1 MKKISEIIK
10 SETVTENRNE
20 YIGGSDMPIILNL
33 SKYKTRF
40 ELLLEKLG
48 EIENDFEGNQYTEFG
63 NEMEPKIR
71 EFINEL
77 PNNKDSFKE
86 ECLVVE
92 SEKVRC
98 NADGVNKPQIL
109 EIKTSTKPNLE
120 NKAYLAQLLFYMIYF
135 NKNYGL
141 LAVYENSEFNTTFN
155 SKRLAMKSYSVEEI
169 EKLLGYTV
177 DDIKKEVAKFWADFG
192 KLKSYQDLG
201 IELTQDLII
210 DNQIELLSNRVVE
223 LEKTLKEFKKIEKE
237 QKELKEQ
244 LYQAMKE
251 NNVKKWEMP
260 NGTKITRVDEQNGTT
275 IKIDMDRLK
284 SDIDLSIYEYE
295 EPTHKKGYLLIK

>member
-10 SETVTENRNE
+10 SETVTENRDK
-20 YIGGSDMPIILNL
+20 YLGGSDIPTILNL
-33 SKYKTRF
+33 SQYKSRW

-48 EIENDFEGNQYTEFG
+48 EVENDFQGNQYTEYG
-63 NEMEPKIR
+63 NEMEAKIR
-71 EFINEL
+71 NFINEL
-77 PNNKDSFKE
+77 PNNKDNFKE
-86 ECLVVE
+86 DCLVVE
-92 SEKVRC
+92 NEHVRC
-98 NADGVNKPQIL
+98 NVDGVNKSQIL

-141 LAVYENSEFNTTFN
+141 LAVYENSDFNTTFN
-155 SKRLAMKSYSVEEI
+155 SKRLFIKSYSLEEI
-169 EKLLGYTV
+169 EQLLGFTV
-177 DDIKKEVAKFWADFG
+177 DDIKKEVAKFWADFE

-201 IELTQDLII
+201 VELTQDLII
-210 DNQIELLSNRVVE
+210 DNEIELLSNRVVE
-223 LEKTLKEFKKIEKE
+223 LEKSLKEFKKIEKE

-260 NGTKITRVDEQNGTT
+260 NGTKITRVDEQNGTIT
-275 IKIDMDRLK
+275 KINMDKLK
-284 SDIDLSIYEYE
+284 NDIDISIYEYE